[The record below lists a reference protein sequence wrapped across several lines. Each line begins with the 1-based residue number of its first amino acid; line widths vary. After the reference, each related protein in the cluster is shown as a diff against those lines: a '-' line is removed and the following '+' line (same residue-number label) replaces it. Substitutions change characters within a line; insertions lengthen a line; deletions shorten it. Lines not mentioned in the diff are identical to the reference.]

1 MSEYQEKH
9 TVSSLIGAPPG
20 YVGFE
25 DGNIGGGKL
34 ISDISKNPYAVIL
47 FDEIEK
53 AHPDVINIMLQ
64 MLDEARL
71 TSANG
76 KTINLRNCIIIMT
89 SNLGAQDSER
99 NMIGFG
105 KLDREGA
112 DDKAVKEFFKPE
124 LRNRIDQICKFNKL
138 DSLAIKKIVVKFIDQ
153 LKATLISKHIA
164 LDLTENVIDM
174 LAEKGY
180 DPKMGARPLSRKID
194 ELIKVPLSKKIL
206 FDRLSDCKITVQL
219 DAEDNIKFDI
229 ENLPISPVLSSDG
242 FIILDNV
249 EPKV

>member
-1 MSEYQEKH
+1 
-9 TVSSLIGAPPG
+9 
-20 YVGFE
+20 
-25 DGNIGGGKL
+25 
-34 ISDISKNPYAVIL
+34 
-47 FDEIEK
+47 
-53 AHPDVINIMLQ
+53 
-64 MLDEARL
+64 
-71 TSANG
+71 
-76 KTINLRNCIIIMT
+76 MT